1 MKKIKLELKDKPI
14 KPLKRTRSLVVGP
27 KKIVLILFILF
38 LILVAFYFW
47 REISFLVKAPGL
59 EVFQPPTDITVTQEA
74 FEILGKTE
82 PISYLT
88 INGEEIYIDRKGNF
102 KTEIEL
108 SEGLNIIKINS
119 KNRFGKT
126 NEIIRRILYEKR

>member
-1 MKKIKLELKDKPI
+1 MKKTKLELKDKPI
-14 KPLKRTRSLVVGP
+14 KPLKRTMSLVIGP

-38 LILVAFYFW
+38 LI
-47 REISFLVKAPGL
+47 
-59 EVFQPPTDITVTQEA
+59 EV
-74 FEILGKTE
+74 LGKTE
-82 PISYLT
+82 PMSYLT
-88 INGEEIYIDRKGNF
+88 INGEETYINREGNF

-126 NEIIRRILYEKR
+126 NEIIRRILYGGTKKLMGQEQNNCFEIIY